1 VKRKGKLRKGLKGDG
16 KQSLKLV
23 KISCPCVVCVW
34 EWQSHLGFQAS
45 LVTWA
50 YDNLLSTKQEEGE
63 EGRRKG
69 EEKGERR
76 ANLCRALAKVKYI
89 ITGRHHWLLW

>member
-1 VKRKGKLRKGLKGDG
+1 M
-16 KQSLKLV
+16 
-23 KISCPCVVCVW
+23 W

-50 YDNLLSTKQEEGE
+50 YDNLLTTKQEEGE

-69 EEKGERR
+69 QEKGERR
-76 ANLCRALAKVKYI
+76 ASLCRALAKVRRED
-89 ITGRHHWLLW
+89 RHIFCRGSPLGLFCVVGMHALVFL